1 LLEVMSLEMLVESV
15 GTVAGVQSWRERVA
29 NFMRWWSSL
38 RLLDKMEDKTS
49 KWVVMSSVAVISVRW
64 QSLWWGNING
74 SI

>member
-1 LLEVMSLEMLVESV
+1 MLVESV
-15 GTVAGVQSWRERVA
+15 GTVAAVQSWRERVA

>member
-1 LLEVMSLEMLVESV
+1 MSVEVLLESV

>member
-1 LLEVMSLEMLVESV
+1 MLEVMSLEMLVESV

>member
-1 LLEVMSLEMLVESV
+1 MSLEMLVESV

-29 NFMRWWSSL
+29 NFMIWWSSL